1 MKCQLKYRWVKLP
14 RACLPQGKGVLGQW
28 ARLAARAAYRKGVG
42 LYCGFE
48 NPVEPGM
55 WAGGVVGLKSIL
67 GTRSRKAALETLEQ
81 LQALGY
87 LSYSL
92 DGTTKKLEY
101 TLLDWVC
108 TCTGEASVG
117 ESVYALNGSGFLCLP
132 RSIPDRLANQHY
144 YFEEADALLDLWCHT
159 VWQEPK
165 NIFSHLAPTV
175 QFGSLDAVL
184 TLQTLG
190 RRWGWEKT
198 KVWRFLRKYGD
209 AFALYRLPGSGGCL
223 IFNKLYPAGT
233 AFSLPESTDI
243 VRIIARMRILAGN
256 AHTGLS
262 ENERVNR
269 LIRLCSGAIIS
280 ELKAQSRVALFSR
293 ITRAYFS
300 HCRNCESRVYDCRG
314 VNYAQTRASIRA
326 RVCPETTKRGSNM
339 GKQKNLS
346 TKSVH
351 EPSKSDALID
361 FLTRRGVIADENIDS
376 EKVRAA
382 RAEKQRMMFH
392 NTRLLLENYRNIAWA
407 LECFPDTVAD
417 ELEQPFESLD
427 TLLDRVEAEVG
438 MGNRKLEGRMES
450 VRKSRLLL
458 DRINEALSVLKRKPG
473 NGEKLYEL
481 IYLTYIAP
489 DKLTHTD
496 LLFRLDLSSR
506 HYYRLREQAIRII
519 SLRLWSAPNSEADA
533 WLEVLTL
540 LEGMA

>member
-1 MKCQLKYRWVKLP
+1 
-14 RACLPQGKGVLGQW
+14 
-28 ARLAARAAYRKGVG
+28 
-42 LYCGFE
+42 
-48 NPVEPGM
+48 
-55 WAGGVVGLKSIL
+55 
-67 GTRSRKAALETLEQ
+67 
-81 LQALGY
+81 
-87 LSYSL
+87 
-92 DGTTKKLEY
+92 
-101 TLLDWVC
+101 
-108 TCTGEASVG
+108 
-117 ESVYALNGSGFLCLP
+117 
-132 RSIPDRLANQHY
+132 
-144 YFEEADALLDLWCHT
+144 
-159 VWQEPK
+159 
-165 NIFSHLAPTV
+165 
-175 QFGSLDAVL
+175 
-184 TLQTLG
+184 
-190 RRWGWEKT
+190 
-198 KVWRFLRKYGD
+198 
-209 AFALYRLPGSGGCL
+209 
-223 IFNKLYPAGT
+223 
-233 AFSLPESTDI
+233 
-243 VRIIARMRILAGN
+243 
-256 AHTGLS
+256 
-262 ENERVNR
+262 
-269 LIRLCSGAIIS
+269 
-280 ELKAQSRVALFSR
+280 
-293 ITRAYFS
+293 
-300 HCRNCESRVYDCRG
+300 
-314 VNYAQTRASIRA
+314 
-326 RVCPETTKRGSNM
+326 M

-346 TKSVH
+346 TKSAH

-376 EKVRAA
+376 EKIRAA

-427 TLLDRVEAEVG
+427 TLLDRVDAEVG